1 MLLTSRPTDHT
12 QKGCRLQCRY
22 FSGMYCRQVTCMRYF
37 YDRYK
42 MRKHSAPQ
50 SAALRTHSRLD
61 MHGVSELELEAT

>member
-1 MLLTSRPTDHT
+1 
-12 QKGCRLQCRY
+12 
-22 FSGMYCRQVTCMRYF
+22 MYCRQVTCMRYF